1 MTTICN
7 KYQSKRGFTII
18 ETMVAVFVIITGV
31 VGVYTLLQQTM
42 ASIRVVSSKLTASY
56 LAQEG
61 VEVVRNI
68 RDSNWIK
75 QETIPGALWDAGIPA
90 GDWEADYLN
99 QSLVSGYSGS
109 FLKTDANGYYSYSSG
124 VNSKYQRKISI
135 AKTGN
140 YLIKVTVTMYWQN
153 KGVNNTIVVQE
164 NLYDWKSRP

>member
-1 MTTICN
+1 MLNQYQN
-7 KYQSKRGFTII
+7 KKGFTII

-61 VEVVRNI
+61 VEIVRNI
-68 RDSNWIK
+68 RDSNWIE
-75 QETIPGALWDAGIPA
+75 QETVPSALWDDGILV
-90 GDWEADYLN
+90 GDWEADYL
-99 QSLVSGYSGS
+99 SRPLVSSYSGN
-109 FLKTDANGYYSYSSG
+109 FLKMDTDGYYSYASG

-140 YLIKVTVTMYWQN
+140 YLIKVTVTVYWRE
-153 KGVNNTIVVQE
+153 KGVNNSIIVQE
-164 NLYDWKSRP
+164 NLYDWKMRP